1 MGRRPEG
8 TGFDLFWFDLSQ
20 VSCGSSSLN
29 RDQMILES
37 IRLELIYQ
45 LSSGFGSLTLN
56 GRPDDSGIDSFWIGL
71 STLSRRPDDSGF
83 GLIGIEH

>member
-1 MGRRPEG
+1 MRSDGSG
-8 TGFDLFWFDLSQ
+8 IDLFGIDLSTVTQ
-20 VSCGSSSLN
+20 IPE
-29 RDQMILES
+29 D
-37 IRLELIYQ
+37 
-45 LSSGFGSLTLN
+45 SGFGSLTLK